1 MIYNTFWIPGKIP
14 SFNELVDW
22 KSIGKK
28 PTSGIIL
35 MRGKKRGS
43 YQFNKYN
50 EVKQNWKSKTCSEV
64 IEQGFQVV
72 VSSYFT
78 YLFVEKTRK
87 RDPSNFCAAGIKFVE
102 DGLILAGCMPNDG
115 WDNVLGISQFWIHNK
130 ELEQG
135 IFVIMADHPINR
147 DHTITVF
154 MERYARLE
162 NED

>member
-1 MIYNTFWIPGKIP
+1 MIHNVFWIPGKIP

-43 YQFNKYN
+43 YQFNRYN
-50 EVKQNWKSKTCSEV
+50 EVKQNWKAKTCSEV

-72 VSSYFT
+72 LSSYFT
-78 YLFVEKTRK
+78 YLFVEKTR
-87 RDPSNFCAAGIKFVE
+87 KFVE

-115 WDNVLGISQFWIHNK
+115 WDNVLGISQFWMHDK
-130 ELEQG
+130 EHQQG
-135 IFVIMADHPINR
+135 ILVAMAESPVPKGH
-147 DHTITVF
+147 
-154 MERYARLE
+154 MEKLLKEKNVRPE
-162 NED
+162 EE

>member
-1 MIYNTFWIPGKIP
+1 VIYNSFWIPGKIP

-35 MRGKKRGS
+35 MRGKKKGS
-43 YQFNKYN
+43 YQFNRYN
-50 EVKQNWKSKTCSEV
+50 EVKQNWKAKTCSEV

-72 VSSYFT
+72 LSSYFT

-115 WDNVLGISQFWIHNK
+115 WDNVLGISQFWMHDK
-130 ELEQG
+130 EHQQG
-135 IFVIMADHPINR
+135 ILVAMASEPL
-147 DHTITVF
+147 TTYQ
-154 MERYARLE
+154 MMLE
-162 NED
+162 LDKKNVRPEEE

>member
-35 MRGKKRGS
+35 MRGKKKGS
-43 YQFNKYN
+43 YQFNLYN
-50 EVKQNWKSKTCSEV
+50 EVKQNWKVKTCSEV

-78 YLFVEKTRK
+78 YLFVEKTRN
-87 RDPSNFCAAGIKFVE
+87 RDPSNFCAAGIKFIE
-102 DGLILAGCMPNDG
+102 DGLILAGCIPNDG
-115 WDNVLGISQFWIHNK
+115 WDNVLGISQFWTHDK
-130 ELEQG
+130 EHQQG
-135 IFVIMADHPINR
+135 ILVVMSDQPIPKPEMMLLLKEKNVGR
-147 DHTITVF
+147 
-154 MERYARLE
+154 EE
-162 NED
+162 E